1 VKHQILP
8 EFKTTFIGVFN
19 MKENISKGLRITLLV
34 YAIVSVLSGLFHIIS
49 PQTAYAEG
57 NAIERVMGG
66 AMLAFAL
73 GAWLAYRESDW
84 NKVKIVVSML
94 ISWMV
99 LYTVMMVWGVLTG
112 GLRIEALPTI
122 IVGPALA
129 MLLIFLYIRENKLNK

>member
-1 VKHQILP
+1 
-8 EFKTTFIGVFN
+8 
-19 MKENISKGLRITLLV
+19 MKEHISKGLSVTLLV

-49 PQTAYAEG
+49 PQTAFVEG

-94 ISWMV
+94 IAWMV
-99 LYTVMMVWGVLTG
+99 LYTVTMAWGVLTG
-112 GLRIEALPTI
+112 GLRVEALPTI
-122 IVGPALA
+122 IIGPALA
-129 MLLIFLYIRENKLNK
+129 MLLIFLYIRENKVQQ